1 MKAKALIA
9 GFATTAFV
17 AGLAATAQAAINV
30 DGTLDADYG
39 AALATQ
45 TVNTGCGD
53 STVGDGTSAGGS
65 ELDAGYGVVQG
76 GNLYIML
83 TGNFE
88 ANGNRVNVFISDGRS
103 GQSTLAVPATGNMQ
117 AMNGS
122 LFSPGFSATLAM
134 DFNDYA
140 GTAFVEEYSL
150 VGSPSG
156 GYVGSFG
163 LTGGIGTGS
172 PGGSI
177 VYGLNNLNAAGVNGS
192 APTAASAAA
201 ADAVTTGLEIAIPLS
216 LLGYPTSGIMVL
228 ADINGGGDGYLSNQ
242 FLPGL
247 PVGSGNVGTSGFNF
261 GSTSGEYFTVPV
273 PEPTTA
279 ALLGLAGLA
288 TVIAARNRK

>member
-1 MKAKALIA
+1 MKAKAIIA

-45 TVNTGCGD
+45 TVNTGFGD

-88 ANGNRVNVFISDGRS
+88 ANVNRVNVFISDGRS

-177 VYGLNNLNAAGVNGS
+177 VSGLNNLTAAGVNGS

-216 LLGYPTSGIMVL
+216 LLGNPTSGIMVL
-228 ADINGGGDGYLSNQ
+228 ADINGNGDTYLSNQ